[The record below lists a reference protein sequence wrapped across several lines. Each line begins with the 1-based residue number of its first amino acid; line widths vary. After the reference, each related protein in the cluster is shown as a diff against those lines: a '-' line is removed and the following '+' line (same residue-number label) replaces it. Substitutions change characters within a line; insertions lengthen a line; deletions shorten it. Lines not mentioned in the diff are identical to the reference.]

1 MNQSRNG
8 PATCLFDQRWI
19 YIMSGF
25 DVECNNRQRSF
36 EIYDTICPDK
46 GFKLITITTGPFE
59 GCNRPGAIQ
68 IDEK

>member
-1 MNQSRNG
+1 
-8 PATCLFDQRWI
+8 
-19 YIMSGF
+19 MSGF